1 LEQCLNGLLETVMI
15 CKRKKEKEKEKAIE
29 ILSDLV
35 YEECINW
42 VRNWPKG
49 KYGRFLP

>member
-15 CKRKKEKEKEKAIE
+15 CKRKKEKEKEKEKAFD

-35 YEECINW
+35 YEECI
-42 VRNWPKG
+42 
-49 KYGRFLP
+49 

>member
-15 CKRKKEKEKEKAIE
+15 CKRKKEKEKAID

-35 YEECINW
+35 YEECI
-42 VRNWPKG
+42 
-49 KYGRFLP
+49 